1 MTKHSFSV
9 PYASREPHVAIFCLF
24 SFFLAVSHGLWDLS
38 SSTRNQTQAL
48 GSESSVR
55 VLTTGP
61 PGNSPQE
68 AI

>member
-9 PYASREPHVAIFCLF
+9 PYGSHEPHVAIFF
-24 SFFLAVSHGLWDLS
+24 FFLAVSHGLWDLS